1 MKELFN
7 NKKLGITT
15 LVVLFYFG
23 IFFFMNYT
31 EEAYLLFA
39 GGWEQVSS
47 YMKVGSVLPGAFFA
61 ILKFIRIPSYGIYLL
76 SYGMAIVLTVLTI
89 LECTKWLEKYTNQ
102 ENMALLLSMGIVLN
116 PWMIGGYLTLE
127 KGFILLSI
135 YACIKAVQL
144 LDQKIEEKDKSRKK
158 LIKPFLWL
166 LLVAFTT
173 PKMMSLF
180 VVLTILPILKYSK
193 SLKQWLR
200 NEGNVILFYTIPS
213 ALSYVWCKLLQDE
226 GLEGPIQ
233 MIENGKTFFVK
244 FYEGIKNGFGIYP
257 AFFLPLIGI
266 LLLAL
271 SIFFIQNKKKK
282 KLNSYGSIIYMAIIT
297 LVFTMIPFLFRNEES
312 IVIDEISLYA
322 MGSMIGI
329 FMVVFQKT
337 IKKEFL
343 LIILILMLGGEYF
356 AFTNSAINRFV
367 GNYAEKQM
375 METINKKVSAYESTT
390 GQAVDK
396 IAIYRDDLNRNK
408 DTAIGMLKYYTKRDL
423 TITEQNDYISDRYFK
438 SKDWKE
444 FTEDQVVIVNETLHW
459 YLY

>member
-1 MKELFN
+1 
-7 NKKLGITT
+7 
-15 LVVLFYFG
+15 
-23 IFFFMNYT
+23 
-31 EEAYLLFA
+31 
-39 GGWEQVSS
+39 
-47 YMKVGSVLPGAFFA
+47 
-61 ILKFIRIPSYGIYLL
+61 
-76 SYGMAIVLTVLTI
+76 
-89 LECTKWLEKYTNQ
+89 
-102 ENMALLLSMGIVLN
+102 
-116 PWMIGGYLTLE
+116 
-127 KGFILLSI
+127 
-135 YACIKAVQL
+135 
-144 LDQKIEEKDKSRKK
+144 
-158 LIKPFLWL
+158 
-166 LLVAFTT
+166 
-173 PKMMSLF
+173 
-180 VVLTILPILKYSK
+180 
-193 SLKQWLR
+193 
-200 NEGNVILFYTIPS
+200 
-213 ALSYVWCKLLQDE
+213 
-226 GLEGPIQ
+226 
-233 MIENGKTFFVK
+233 
-244 FYEGIKNGFGIYP
+244 
-257 AFFLPLIGI
+257 
-266 LLLAL
+266 
-271 SIFFIQNKKKK
+271 
-282 KLNSYGSIIYMAIIT
+282 
-297 LVFTMIPFLFRNEES
+297 
-312 IVIDEISLYA
+312 